1 MPVRPGNTFK
11 ISGFPFTSFLCW
23 DVEFVLGCNNPIDIK
38 ALKAL
43 GIMKLCDD
51 IDSIVSAECLVA
63 IRECYSILDEH
74 VLYASL
80 SGQLLYNPYLNG
92 FSVSIDT
99 LEAGL
104 QFPLHPMI

>member
-11 ISGFPFTSFLCW
+11 ISGFPFTSFLW
-23 DVEFVLGCNNPIDIK
+23 SAQKRVLGLSLSTYESCTKTSTGWGRPIWLLQRSK
-38 ALKAL
+38 
-43 GIMKLCDD
+43 
-51 IDSIVSAECLVA
+51 CLVA

-80 SGQLLYNPYLNG
+80 SGQLLYDPYLNG
-92 FSVSIDT
+92 FSVSIDA

-104 QFPLHPMI
+104 RFPLHPVI